1 MWTFNPILKSII
13 WGGEKIAPFKGIQT
27 DLSTIG
33 EPGRYQEWKAPS
45 QSLWTDL
52 TKVCR
57 SPSLLKNMVQD

>member
-33 EPGRYQEWKAPS
+33 ESLGDIRSGR
-45 QSLWTDL
+45 LRVNRCGRT
-52 TKVCR
+52 
-57 SPSLLKNMVQD
+57 